1 MPNEKYVVN
10 LHDDERKLLKEL
22 IKKGKGSARRLTRAH
37 ILLLA
42 DEDNTDETIAMTL
55 HTSIPTIERTRKKF
69 VEGNVDWA
77 LSDKPHPKR
86 GSKLNAKGR
95 ARLVATACSKPPEGW
110 AKWSMQ
116 MLADRLVELKIVEEI
131 SDETVRLE
139 LKKTNL
145 SLGKKNSGVSRRSAA
160 RL

>member
-42 DEDNTDETIAMTL
+42 DEDNTDETIAATL